1 MLLCIGG
8 EQHQQRVQDA
18 IDAVLTVQPQPELA
32 QAQKLLRE
40 LLGQA
45 FVDRAWEWA
54 KMRETHQHSFAYLEK
69 KVGEKVKRRDEAS
82 SSSSSAAAAAAPA
95 AAARQGATRPLPP
108 WLTTVHQQRQQ
119 QQQHAAAHAGGGGGG
134 TGGGAYYGGDNGQLE
149 TDIDPPPEDEDADFL
164 GACEC
169 MFCAVRSVQDT

>member
-1 MLLCIGG
+1 M
-8 EQHQQRVQDA
+8 QDA

-134 TGGGAYYGGDNGQLE
+134 TGAVPIMVGTMGSWRRTSTRRRRTRTRTSWVRVN
-149 TDIDPPPEDEDADFL
+149 
-164 GACEC
+164 AC
-169 MFCAVRSVQDT
+169 FVRCAVCRTLD